1 MYQDVRL
8 SVPVIG
14 GFEWAAFI
22 DSDVFGLFLAEIG
35 QFGPDSIQMEHGD
48 LLIEVLGQEVHFF
61 PPSALVFPEIYLRQ
75 DLVAEAVR
83 HYETWVT
90 GCASEVYEPPPSAR
104 R

>member
-14 GFEWAAFI
+14 GFVWAACI

-48 LLIEVLGQEVHFF
+48 LLIEMLGQEVYFL
-61 PPSALVFPEIYLRQ
+61 PPSALAFPEVHLRQ

-90 GCASEVYEPPPSAR
+90 SSTT
-104 R
+104 